1 MIVDAHCHYDMFEN
15 PTQVIRDC
23 ENKKIVTI
31 GMTNLPSHFEMG
43 YPHIRGYKYIR
54 MALGLHP
61 LMAKEHN
68 GELVRFKANVSK
80 TSYIGE
86 IGLDFSKE
94 GIATKNIQVRSFE
107 FVLDTIKNKKKIV
120 SIHSRKAEK
129 EVLELLKKHRI
140 ENVIFHWY
148 SGSLTVLKQISENGY
163 YFSINP
169 SMVKS
174 KSGQKLISE
183 MPIDKILTETDSP
196 YTMIG
201 NRKTR
206 PSDVKVVINY
216 LSKYYNLSAKDIE
229 STIYSN
235 FKNLITKIK

>member
-1 MIVDAHCHYDMFEN
+1 MIVDTHCHYDMFDN
-15 PTQVIRDC
+15 PTQIIRDC
-23 ENKKIVTI
+23 EKNQIITI

-43 YPHIRGYKYIR
+43 FPHLKGFKFVR

-61 LMAKEHN
+61 LMANEHN
-68 GELVRFKANVSK
+68 KELLIFKRNIDN

-94 GIATKNIQVRSFE
+94 GTATKDIQIKSFE
-107 FVLDTIKNKKKIV
+107 SVLEYIKTKNKIV
-120 SIHSRKAEK
+120 SLHSRRAEK
-129 EVLELLKKHRI
+129 EVLELLLKYKI
-140 ENVIFHWY
+140 KNVIFHWY
-148 SGSLTVLKQISENGY
+148 SGGITILKQILESGY

-169 SMVKS
+169 SMVNS

-183 MPIDKILTETDSP
+183 IPFDKILTETDSP

-206 PSDVKVVINY
+206 PNDVKVVINH
-216 LSKYYNLSAKDIE
+216 LAKSNGLSAEFVENKIH
-229 STIYSN
+229 SN
-235 FKNLITKIK
+235 FKDLISRIL

>member
-68 GELVRFKANVSK
+68 KELIRFKANVNK

-94 GIATKNIQVRSFE
+94 GIATKDIQVKSFE
-107 FVLDTIKNKKKIV
+107 FVLDTIKSKKKIV

-129 EVLELLKKHRI
+129 EVLELLKRHRI

-148 SGSLTVLKQISENGY
+148 SGGLTVLRQILESGY

-183 MPIDKILTETDSP
+183 IPIDKILTETDSP

-235 FKNLITKIK
+235 FKNLITKIR